1 MKIRKSVLGLV
12 LVLALIATSMLAF
25 VGCGESQILSVYGK
39 EFKYGGQ
46 FSSDWNGGF
55 GSGPSGA
62 VYHENEDV
70 LKQQFNNIDFSKVD
84 VTMADRYETQNWEGK
99 FQNFDEFKEYV
110 NGAAEVFF
118 YNALKKYTYTFSD
131 KETSTLTVS
140 DGTSQT
146 TFTLVEFDKATDK
159 IMNLQIMKG
168 TNPVGSTVDGYA
180 ADSKH
185 INLSINGL
193 PANFS
198 CSFHFKDGFTHKGS
212 ELTKD
217 QTVTINFHPQFSLVE
232 EK

>member
-39 EFKYGGQ
+39 EFKFGGQ
-46 FSSDWNGGF
+46 FTSNWNGGF
-55 GSGPSGA
+55 SIVSSQ

-99 FQNFDEFKEYV
+99 FQNFAEFKEYV

-118 YNALKKYTYTFSD
+118 YYALKKYTYTFSD

-146 TFTLVEFDKATDK
+146 TFTLVELDKATDK
-159 IMNLQIMKG
+159 IMFLKIMKG
-168 TNPVGSTVDGYA
+168 TTPVGSTVDGYA
-180 ADSKH
+180 ADFKH
-185 INLSINGL
+185 INLSINSL
-193 PANFS
+193 PYDLFYT
-198 CSFHFKDGFTHKGS
+198 FHFKEGFTHEGE

-217 QTVTINFHPQFSLVE
+217 QTVTINFQPQFSLVE